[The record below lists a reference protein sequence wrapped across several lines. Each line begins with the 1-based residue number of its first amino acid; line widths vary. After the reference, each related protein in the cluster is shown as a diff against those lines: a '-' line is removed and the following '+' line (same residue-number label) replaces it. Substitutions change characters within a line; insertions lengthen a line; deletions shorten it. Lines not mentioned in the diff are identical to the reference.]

1 MSFYFTLLMPVK
13 SADYIRRFSQL
24 TPDEIQQYADQF
36 NRIDKDDSGTLDEN
50 EILDLFIKIQFPANK
65 NVVRN
70 AIQEFDQDGDG
81 KINFEEFLNMY
92 IQEKEKQN
100 QKLLEVSK
108 KEMTL
113 IKHSTGS
120 AEHSYPQEE
129 VSGFV
134 NYLNAELSNDHTLEY
149 ILPINPD
156 DDSLFKAF
164 SDGVLMC
171 KLVNMAAAD
180 TIHEKVISYPPK
192 LNHFQVLENC
202 TLAINSAKSIGMSV
216 VNIGPHDIIEGTPH
230 IILGLTW
237 QLIREALLRNI
248 QLTATPE
255 LYRLLLENE
264 TIEDF
269 MKMKPEHILLRW
281 LNYHL
286 SKAGSSRVA
295 TNFTKDLSDSEILTI
310 VLNQIAPECCTMKPM
325 SETNLK
331 QRAEEMLQ
339 EADKIKC
346 RKFVT
351 PNEIINGHPRLN
363 LAFVANLFNTRPG
376 LAPLSDDELAK
387 LDEALFA
394 AQGSR
399 LERQLCLWMNS
410 CGVDPFVMNLI
421 DGVSDGLIILQM
433 LDKIEPNCVNWSK
446 VNTKQMNKFKATQN
460 NDYAIEICKNVLG
473 LSVVNISGAD
483 INDGNL
489 KLILGLLLQMMRYD
503 YLKTFKKLGG
513 GSKIKDDQIVKW
525 ANEKTSGRCS
535 ITSFKDDSIS
545 NSKPILTLIDVIK
558 PNTVDWSIF
567 EESDEDD
574 KKARNAKYV
583 LSMVRK
589 FGGTVYALPED
600 IIEHVPEMV
609 MTVYASL
616 MAISE
621 IGNN

>member
-1 MSFYFTLLMPVK
+1 MPVK
-13 SADYIRRFSQL
+13 SANYIKKFPQL
-24 TPDEIQQYADQF
+24 TPDEIQQYAEQF
-36 NRIDKDDSGTLDEN
+36 NRLDTDDSGSLDEN
-50 EILDLFIKIQFPANK
+50 EISQLFIKVQIPINK
-65 NVVRN
+65 NTIKN
-70 AIQEFDQDGDG
+70 AIKEFDSDGDG
-81 KINFEEFLNMY
+81 KIDFEEFLNMY
-92 IQEKEKQN
+92 IQERENQQN
-100 QKLLEVSK
+100 KKLSEGTK
-108 KEMTL
+108 KEL
-113 IKHSTGS
+113 CLVKNKTGS

-134 NYLNAELSNDHTLEY
+134 NYINSELSNDPTVEY
-149 ILPINPD
+149 IIPINPD
-156 DDSLFKAF
+156 DDSLFKACQ
-164 SDGVLMC
+164 DGVLIC
-171 KLVNMAAAD
+171 KLVNMVSKD
-180 TIHEKVISYPPK
+180 IIHEKVINYPPK
-192 LNHFQVLENC
+192 LNHFQVIENC
-202 TLAINSAKSIGMSV
+202 NLAINSAKSIGMSV
-216 VNIGPHDIIEGTPH
+216 VNVGPHDIIEGTPH
-230 IILGLTW
+230 IILGLSW

-248 QLTATPE
+248 QLSTTPE
-255 LYRLLLENE
+255 LYRLLKDGE

-269 MKMKPEHILLRW
+269 LKMKPEHILLRW

-286 SKAGSSRVA
+286 ANAGSNRVA
-295 TNFTKDLSDSEILTI
+295 KNFTSDLSDSEILTI
-310 VLNQIAPECCTMKPM
+310 VFNQIAPECCTMMPM
-325 SETNLK
+325 SESDK
-331 QRAEEMLQ
+331 KERAEKMLQ
-339 EADKIKC
+339 EADKIDC

-351 PNEIINGHPRLN
+351 PNEIVNGHPRLN
-363 LAFVANLFNTRPG
+363 LAFVANMFNTRPG
-376 LAPLSDDELAK
+376 LAQLSDDELAK

-399 LERQLCLWMNS
+399 IERQLCLWMNS
-410 CGVDPFVMNLI
+410 CGVDPFVTNLV
-421 DGVSDGLIILQM
+421 DGVADGLIILQM
-433 LDKIEPNCVNWSK
+433 LDKIEPGCVDWKK

-460 NDYAIEICKNVLG
+460 NDYATQICKDTLG

-545 NSKPILTLIDVIK
+545 NSKPIITLIDILK

-567 EESDEDD
+567 DESDEDD
-574 KKARNAKYV
+574 KKAKNAKYV
-583 LSMVRK
+583 LSMIRK

-600 IIEHVPEMV
+600 IMEHVPEMV

-621 IGNN
+621 MVMQ